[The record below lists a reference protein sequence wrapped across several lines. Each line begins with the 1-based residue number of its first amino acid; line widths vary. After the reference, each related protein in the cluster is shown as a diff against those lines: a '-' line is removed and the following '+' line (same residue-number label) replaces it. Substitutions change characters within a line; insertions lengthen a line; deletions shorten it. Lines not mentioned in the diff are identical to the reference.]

1 MILILWMTSK
11 LQTWLLIDTMSIS
24 VIIPT
29 FNEGYSITQTIEK
42 VRQHSD
48 GHIRET
54 IIVDG
59 GSTDQTIQ
67 KVKATPAKIIKSPEK
82 GRAAQMNFGAK
93 HAKGEILYFLHA
105 DTHPPNNFDNSIKKA
120 VSQGHQAGC
129 FQLYF
134 DYDHFLLRL
143 YGWFTRFDIDL
154 FRFGDQSLFITK
166 NAFLEL
172 QGFREDHIVMEDQE
186 FVRRIKQ
193 KFSFIILDEHVITS
207 AQKYRDNGMI
217 KLQLV
222 FTLILLLYYIGIDQ
236 DKLVAIYKQFI
247 D

>member
-1 MILILWMTSK
+1 MILILWKTSK
-11 LQTWLLIDTMSIS
+11 LQTWLRIDNMSIS
-24 VIIPT
+24 VIIPA
-29 FNEGYSITQTIEK
+29 FNEADSITQTIEK

-48 GHIRET
+48 GHIWET
-54 IIVDG
+54 IVVDG

-67 KVKATPAKIIKSPEK
+67 KAEAAAAKIIESPEK

-93 HAKGEILYFLHA
+93 QAKGEILYFLHA
-105 DTHPPNNFDNSIKKA
+105 DTHPPHNFDNSIKKA
-120 VSQGHQAGC
+120 VSQGHKAGC
-129 FQLYF
+129 FQLDF
-134 DYDHFLLRL
+134 DDDHFLLQL

-166 NAFLEL
+166 NAFRKL
-172 QGFREDHIVMEDQE
+172 QGFREDHILMEDQE
-186 FVRRIKQ
+186 FVRRIKE
-193 KFSFIILDEHVITS
+193 KFSFIKFDKHVITS
-207 AQKYRDNGMI
+207 AQKYRDNGII

-222 FTLILLLYYIGIDQ
+222 FTLILLFYYIGIDQ

>member
-1 MILILWMTSK
+1 MILILWKTSK
-11 LQTWLLIDTMSIS
+11 LQTWLRIDTMNIS
-24 VIIPT
+24 VIIPA
-29 FNEGYSITQTIEK
+29 FNEADSITQTVEK
-42 VRQHSD
+42 VRKHSD
-48 GHIRET
+48 GHIWET
-54 IIVDG
+54 IVVDG

-67 KVKATPAKIIKSPEK
+67 KVEATTAKIIESPEK

-93 HAKGEILYFLHA
+93 QAKGEILYFLHA
-105 DTHPPNNFDNSIKKA
+105 DTHPPHNFDNSIKKA
-120 VSQGHQAGC
+120 VIQGHKAGC
-129 FQLYF
+129 FQLDF
-134 DYDHFLLRL
+134 DDDHFLLQL

-166 NAFLEL
+166 NAFRKL
-172 QGFREDHIVMEDQE
+172 QGFHEDHIVMEDQE

-193 KFSFIILDEHVITS
+193 KFSFIILDKHVITS
-207 AQKYRDNGMI
+207 AQKYRNNGII

-236 DKLVAIYKQFI
+236 EKLVAIYKRLI